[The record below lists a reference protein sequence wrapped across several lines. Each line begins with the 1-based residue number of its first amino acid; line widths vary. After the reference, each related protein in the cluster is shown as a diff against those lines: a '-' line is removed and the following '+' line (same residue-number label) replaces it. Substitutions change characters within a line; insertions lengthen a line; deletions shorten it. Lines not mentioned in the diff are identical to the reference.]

1 MDEKLSSIKDRVLQL
16 AKQEPRFAKELAL
29 GMQDIGYDISF
40 HGERADE
47 IYEYCIGEMLR
58 LQAEDFYHDFPI
70 PEICQTLID
79 DFVRMEAFWQKNQFL
94 DFCLAL
100 YQQLEAVTNY
110 IVPKIESMADKMW
123 GVPAYVTLEAKN
135 ITDIGKRSEKG
146 KEKYQVAHM
155 VFIKEPEMRAL
166 QELSKAPAL
175 DKLRSIV
182 YFVGYKAMPT
192 AADFNNYIQFTS
204 LLADIYCMRNR
215 NHRSLD
221 ISEFDKTVVDRV
233 TKQKS
238 LYYCKFMDVLAQF
251 ISYVR
256 ENYKYIPSITSYSDS
271 IVEKIPVRVRN
282 QLKIVGHIQLS
293 QEDMNKS
300 RFLDRNKKKQ

>member
-47 IYEYCIGEMLR
+47 IYEYCIGKMLR
-58 LQAEDFYHDFPI
+58 LQAEDFYHDFPL

-79 DFVRMEAFWQKNQFL
+79 DFVRMETFWQKNQFL

-123 GVPAYVTLEAKN
+123 GLPAYVTLEAKDKDKD
-135 ITDIGKRSEKG
+135 IRDIGKRSETS
-146 KEKYQVAHM
+146 KYQIAHM
-155 VFIKEPEMRAL
+155 VFIKEPEKRAL
-166 QELSKAPAL
+166 EWLSKAPAL

-182 YFVGYKAMPT
+182 YFVGYKATPT
-192 AADFNNYIQFTS
+192 TADFNNYKQFTS

-221 ISEFDKTVVDRV
+221 IPTFDKPVVDRV

-271 IVEKIPVRVRN
+271 LVEKIPVKVRKRVSTGR
-282 QLKIVGHIQLS
+282 QQ
-293 QEDMNKS
+293 
-300 RFLDRNKKKQ
+300 